1 MRMIIQ
7 LHSYVNPIKSTVGHN
22 KEVVIKNE
30 TVQVESYILPIVTIA
45 AVSKKQTKEV
55 TSFVSHIN
63 SNVSLENI
71 SKKETIIL
79 ISYIKHINAHTD
91 VLAPPNTNVVFN
103 AYLSHQENDSKAL
116 FIENRTFT
124 EVIN

>member
-1 MRMIIQ
+1 MMIIQ

-45 AVSKKQTKEV
+45 AVPKKQTEEI
-55 TSFVSHIN
+55 TSFVLPIN
-63 SNVSLENI
+63 SNVSLANI

-79 ISYIKHINAHTD
+79 ISYITHINAHTD
-91 VLAPPNTNVVFN
+91 VLAPPNANVFN
-103 AYLSHQENDSKAL
+103 AYLSYQENDSKAL